1 MESAGTITISDSI
14 GEVSYLVNAP
24 EHQKAVVVLAHGA
37 GAGMTHRFMETL
49 SIELAGLGIGTVRY
63 NFPYIE
69 KGKKRPDMPAVA
81 EKTVGIVSEHV
92 QKLFPGVPLFLGG
105 KSFGGRMSS
114 QYISKKNPDKIKGI
128 VFYGFPLH
136 APGAP
141 SMDRAEHLK
150 NVHIP
155 MLFLQ
160 GTKDTLADLSL
171 IEKVCSE
178 LPTAT
183 LVKFEGADHSFKVKK
198 SELIQPLASNT
209 AKWIENV

>member
-1 MESAGTITISDSI
+1 MEPAGTITISESI
-14 GEVSYLVNAP
+14 GKVSYLINTP
-24 EHQKAVVVLAHGA
+24 QHQKAVIVLAHGA
-37 GAGMTHRFMETL
+37 GAGMTHQFMDAL
-49 SIELAGLGIGTVRY
+49 STALANYSIGTVRY
-63 NFPYIE
+63 NFPYME
-69 KGKKRPDMPAVA
+69 KRSKRPDVPAVA
-81 EKTVGIVSEHV
+81 EKTVEVVSTYV

-114 QYISKKNPDKIKGI
+114 QYISKKSPEGIKGI

-141 SMDRAEHLK
+141 SIERASHLK
-150 NVHIP
+150 NVRIP

-160 GTKDTLADLSL
+160 GTKDTLANLSL
-171 IEKVCSE
+171 IENVCSE

-198 SELIQPLASNT
+198 SDLIQPLASST
-209 AKWIENV
+209 ATWIENV

>member
-1 MESAGTITISDSI
+1 MESAGKITISDSI

-24 EHQKAVVVLAHGA
+24 QHQKAVVVLAHGA

-81 EKTVGIVSEHV
+81 EKTVGVVSDHI

-114 QYISKKNPDKIKGI
+114 QYISKKNSEKIKGI

-141 SMDRAEHLK
+141 SMERAEHLK

>member
-1 MESAGTITISDSI
+1 MESAGKITISDSI

-24 EHQKAVVVLAHGA
+24 QHQKAVVVLAHGA

-81 EKTVGIVSEHV
+81 EKTVGVVSDHV

-114 QYISKKNPDKIKGI
+114 QYISKKNSEKIKGI

>member
-14 GEVSYLVNAP
+14 GKVSYLVNEP
-24 EHQKAVVVLAHGA
+24 QQQKAVVVLAHGA
-37 GAGMTHRFMETL
+37 GAGMTHKFMETL

-81 EKTVGIVSEHV
+81 EKTVGVVSDHV
-92 QKLFPGVPLFLGG
+92 QKLFPDVPLFLGG

-114 QYISKKNPDKIKGI
+114 QYISKKNPEKIKGI

-160 GTKDTLADLSL
+160 GTKDTLADMSL

-198 SELIQPLASNT
+198 SELIEPLASNT